1 MDFLSFPGDR
11 SSSSSGGVGGLMGR
25 SAQAVPLGGAP
36 SGAGVLLQSS
46 SSSPSFFGMSS
57 PSVVQKW
64 APDSPSRTKLRS
76 EYQVRRRSRPRYHHH
91 GGNQPPPLVVCPACS
106 HGSPELRCR
115 TSVDIVAFCLA
126 CGWFVGLQLRLR
138 SSPGKRRMSTDST
151 GSSSSLESSSS
162 SYKRSSSPLATPLR
176 RSVAGRRQP
185 GTGGRC
191 RRMLP

>member
-25 SAQAVPLGGAP
+25 SAQAVPLGGGAP

-76 EYQVRRRSRPRYHHH
+76 EYQVRSRYHA
-91 GGNQPPPLVVCPACS
+91 P
-106 HGSPELRCR
+106 
-115 TSVDIVAFCLA
+115 
-126 CGWFVGLQLRLR
+126 
-138 SSPGKRRMSTDST
+138 
-151 GSSSSLESSSS
+151 
-162 SYKRSSSPLATPLR
+162 
-176 RSVAGRRQP
+176 RRQSTSAIGWVP
-185 GTGGRC
+185 CLLARQ
-191 RRMLP
+191 P